1 MFCLFGIYMVGY
13 IMIVYGVFGGFSFW
27 ISGILCEYVGRVV
40 FILVGRFCLKKK
52 IKKLCIFIFSR
63 VKLMFFCF

>member
-1 MFCLFGIYMVGY
+1 MVGY

-40 FILVGRFCLKKK
+40 FILVGRFCFLKK
-52 IKKLCIFIFSR
+52 IFLCIFIFSR